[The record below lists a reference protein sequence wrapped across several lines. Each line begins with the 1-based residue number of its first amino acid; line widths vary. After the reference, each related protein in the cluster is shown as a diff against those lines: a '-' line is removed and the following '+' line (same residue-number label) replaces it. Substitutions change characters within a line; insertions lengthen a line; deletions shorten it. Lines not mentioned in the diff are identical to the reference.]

1 MIRSQSG
8 GVRFKNI
15 IIIIEK
21 DKAHYPETKMQG
33 TGIKMYTVRTTLDLT
48 HIKEVKDGKV
58 GMCRCYII
66 GSDKFCDMV
75 ENNLKPRDLKWKFI
89 KKYHSEDEVMKAE
102 KIVFPQKV
110 TEGVKKTDVKEID
123 T

>member
-1 MIRSQSG
+1 
-8 GVRFKNI
+8 
-15 IIIIEK
+15 
-21 DKAHYPETKMQG
+21 MQG

-102 KIVFPQKV
+102 KIGISTKSHRRSQKNRR
-110 TEGVKKTDVKEID
+110 KKK
-123 T
+123 

>member
-48 HIKEVKDGKV
+48 HKRGKGWESWNV
-58 GMCRCYII
+58 PMLYYR
-66 GSDKFCDMV
+66 
-75 ENNLKPRDLKWKFI
+75 
-89 KKYHSEDEVMKAE
+89 
-102 KIVFPQKV
+102 Q
-110 TEGVKKTDVKEID
+110 
-123 T
+123 

>member
-1 MIRSQSG
+1 MMRSQSG

-58 GMCRCYII
+58 GNKKRA
-66 GSDKFCDMV
+66 SS
-75 ENNLKPRDLKWKFI
+75 NLVTAIFI
-89 KKYHSEDEVMKAE
+89 KHKGRVLL
-102 KIVFPQKV
+102 PL
-110 TEGVKKTDVKEID
+110 
-123 T
+123 

>member
-33 TGIKMYTVRTTLDLT
+33 TGIKMYTVRTTLDLA
-48 HIKEVKDGKV
+48 HIK
-58 GMCRCYII
+58 R
-66 GSDKFCDMV
+66 
-75 ENNLKPRDLKWKFI
+75 
-89 KKYHSEDEVMKAE
+89 
-102 KIVFPQKV
+102 
-110 TEGVKKTDVKEID
+110 
-123 T
+123 